1 MSSSFRKKQKN
12 YTKVSFVDLVKKIT
26 PQVYEEEDLTI
37 SGLGL
42 TPFDQIINSHLRI
55 ANNISNFISLSS
67 IPNSDTENL
76 NNVSGISKYFVK
88 QNELTRISPYSFE
101 SNILLPLGT
110 TMKNFSTSSSFESY
124 LSSNLLPLII
134 PASETDDSSIVNN
147 ISTLSALVGNTE
159 ASSIHNYLADTLG
172 WFYFLNTSA
181 EGGLDYSPSSY
192 VLSSLN
198 RVYTGET
205 LETVDGIKGLVT
217 YVWRNYETCSTWKPY
232 SPIPTDFVSGTA
244 DAIVNIVDGPLAT
257 YTSGIQKL
265 ENLLTLVDAVYSNL
279 YIDKT
284 DFKVRDAF
292 EDFINSESILNQK
305 KAQGPLTKFQTILGL
320 GAADF
325 NEAVEKIGLI
335 YDLDNVDAE
344 GLQRIA
350 ELIGWKLRGISE
362 DKWRYQ
368 LRNAIDVYKKSG
380 TLEAI
385 QTTVNNL
392 IVNSSFDVSGKASEL
407 WESYIPFL
415 IWYSLATESD
425 LFLSLNTWTQSLA
438 SQAGIQSYSFSSLE
452 ENIKIVTDT
461 ILLRLYKLYPDNFT
475 FNNKAWDPPRLYRL
489 NQFAEPTDLYTVYNE
504 DFIKPFHI
512 YRYDEPIYNFK
523 RKEAQA
529 FGEILSFDAALTYG
543 PLGYGVYAEGED
555 IPTDGSRPKY
565 LSATGDLNFVYSYRG
580 HYNYPVPPFEE
591 IKYYKDCTVTE
602 DLLIAL
608 EEQLACFGVREAF
621 ARQVRDFI
629 TSACITDSTN
639 LTTLNEFLMFFSS
652 MENPPNYE
660 EVITSNT
667 KYNFELFSLWN
678 GKSSHLFLD
687 FDNSDFN
694 FTKNTLEADGR
705 YALKEAAQVANEFS
719 PAHTIIRTNL
729 NASDIDDAYD
739 YSSVSYDFLSY
750 KNIDSY
756 ESYTSAALV
765 SNFEQSGVSMSFANG
780 GGDSDFGSDDGRG
793 GLNTFKR
800 DKVDSIFDTLAFS
813 ADPGE
818 VLSTGVNRRA
828 LRRRNYKYLL
838 PKNGYYDRTGFNGP
852 VSFDPSVL
860 EKSTTSSL
868 GEFTLGYVV
877 SSGQFYPIV
886 DPISPSGVW
895 NICEGL
901 NSEKQFFGV
910 YTSATFPYRGLSS
923 VALNNNEKIPEL
935 SPSTTK
941 YNDRGQL
948 PYVYQVMHN
957 AMMSQAS
964 AYAENQIELSSS
976 AFDLNRYWKNNIQSI
991 ANQAVA
997 DGYVLNSYNDYLNF
1011 SFGSGLHKLF
1021 RDYNKHFEH
1030 DLGGYYLDKT
1040 GGSIFGHTFGRA
1052 LFNCNFKLEG
1062 ENATTAEGSYIASSF
1077 ASSVPLAFN
1086 SASGVFSEYGVTNY
1100 GSYIAS
1106 DSGDLYVPRDGSI
1119 NPGGSFQAEFRNATI
1134 LSGVEFVN
1142 TSGVSV
1148 NNSFRIYKLDDSLVS
1163 EVSEPRL
1170 IENTI
1175 VKCKSVD
1182 GLPRIRFDVSAYGED
1197 QNTLIKDHRFKLTI
1211 TALFGDE
1218 KINKLGGGKL
1228 GVWIHTDVVGS
1239 DTKYFWSWTR
1249 NNKWELIKESEVSIE
1264 KVTSDLA
1271 IIKNFALKTKDNE
1284 CFIHTVPG
1292 YDPDSIKLSN
1302 IVYSDFEPFEVNFDT
1317 RNFTIFN
1324 NFEYLDVIPVPERYH
1339 SIKEQVHL
1347 NELQP
1352 TNYIIEIFAIP
1363 QKENNSKFLL
1373 IEDIQLQDLT
1383 LRDWAAVPLGF
1394 GTETNST
1401 PLRRFVKEK
1410 LYYLSDLEL
1419 LEVLKFYNGLLG
1431 NGSSQYTTNLASR
1444 DSTITSPILEQSG
1457 GSRLNYRIH
1466 PEWATYTKASGTN
1479 NTYTL
1484 INIYN

>member
-1 MSSSFRKKQKN
+1 MTEYYRSNSRN
-12 YTKVSFVDLVKKIT
+12 YTKVNFVELLETLT
-26 PQVYEEEDLTI
+26 PEFYKLEDSNF
-37 SGLGL
+37 SGLEL
-42 TPFDQIINSHLRI
+42 NPFSDIINSHVRGASIITSVLP
-55 ANNISNFISLSS
+55 LSS
-67 IPNSDTENL
+67 ITGTITQNL
-76 NNVSGISKYFVK
+76 DSISGISKFFVK
-88 QNELTRISPYSFE
+88 QNNLTYITPVSFE
-101 SNILLPLGT
+101 EKILYPLGT
-110 TMKNFSTSSSFESY
+110 SFKNYNTSSEFYNYVSSTLCPLLVPARNTTATTLESNMTT
-124 LSSNLLPLII
+124 LSSL
-134 PASETDDSSIVNN
+134 TNN
-147 ISTLSALVGNTE
+147 E
-159 ASSIHNYLADTLG
+159 DASSAHVYLTEHLG
-172 WFYFLNTSA
+172 LYYFLNTTGNVLS
-181 EGGLDYSPSSY
+181 LDPSSL
-192 VLSSLN
+192 VARDLTK
-198 RVYTGET
+198 VYSGET
-205 LETVDGIKGLVT
+205 LETVDGVKAYTEYIWKNYQDIAL
-217 YVWRNYETCSTWKPY
+217 WRINNLIPET
-232 SPIPTDFVSGTA
+232 FVSGSA
-244 DAIVNIVDGPLAT
+244 DAILNPSDGIVAT
-257 YTSGIQKL
+257 YTSGTQKL
-265 ENLLTLVDAVYSNL
+265 DSLLTLVDAVYSKL
-279 YIDKT
+279 FIDAS
-284 DFKVRDAF
+284 DYRVRDAF
-292 EDFINSESILNQK
+292 NDYIQGSTFLDDTVSK
-305 KAQGPLTKFQTILGL
+305 GPLRRLQTAMGL
-320 GAADF
+320 AMADYT
-325 NEAVEKIGLI
+325 EAVENLNLI
-335 YDLDNVDAE
+335 YDVNCVKDE
-344 GLQRIA
+344 QLQYIA
-350 ELIGWKLRGISE
+350 ELIGWKLRGSSS
-362 DKWRYQ
+362 DKWRHQ
-368 LRNAIDVYKKSG
+368 LRTAVELYKKSG
-380 TLEAI
+380 TLESIQSAI
-385 QTTVNNL
+385 NN
-392 IVNSSFDVSGKASEL
+392 IVTNSILDVSGRVSEL

-425 LFLSLNTWTQSLA
+425 LFLTLNTWTQSLA
-438 SQAGIQSYSFSSLE
+438 TQAGIQSYSISSVE
-452 ENIKIVTDT
+452 ENLKIVTDT
-461 ILLRLYKLYPDNFT
+461 ILLRLYKLFPQNFRFDN
-475 FNNKAWDPPRLYRL
+475 KLWDPPRLYRL
-489 NQFAEPTDLYTVYNE
+489 NKFAEPTELYTIYNE

-512 YRYDEPIYNFK
+512 YRYDEPIYNVK

-529 FGEILSFDAALTYG
+529 FGETVVFDAALTHG

-591 IKYYKDCTVTE
+591 VKYYKDCTVTE

-608 EEQLACFGVREAF
+608 EEQLACFGVRDSF

-629 TSACITDSTN
+629 TSACITDNTN

-660 EVITSNT
+660 EVINKT

-687 FDNSDFN
+687 FDNADFN
-694 FTKNTLEADGR
+694 FVKYQMDSDSR
-705 YALKEAAQVANEFS
+705 YALKEASEVANEFS
-719 PAHTIIRTNL
+719 PAHAIVRTNL

-750 KNIDSY
+750 KNTDSY

-780 GGDSDFGSDDGRG
+780 GGDSDLGSDDGRG
-793 GLNTFKR
+793 GLSTFKR

-818 VLSTGVNRRA
+818 VLSTNVNRRA

-852 VSFDPSVL
+852 TSFDTSVL

-948 PYVYQVMHN
+948 PYVYQVIHN

-976 AFDLNRYWKNNIQSI
+976 AFDLNRYWKNNIQSV

-997 DGYVLNSYNDYLNF
+997 DGYVLTSYDDYLNF

-1052 LFNCNFKLEG
+1052 LFNCDFKLEG
-1062 ENATTAEGSYIASSF
+1062 ENSTTAEGSYIASSF

-1086 SASGVFSEYGVTNY
+1086 SGSGVFSEYGVTNY

-1106 DSGDLYVPRDGSI
+1106 DSGELYVPRDGYLS
-1119 NPGGSFQAEFRNATI
+1119 PGGSFQAEFRNATI

-1148 NNSFRIYKLDDSLVS
+1148 NNSFRIYKLDDSLIS

-1211 TALFGDE
+1211 NALFGDE
-1218 KINKLGGGKL
+1218 KINNLGGGKL

-1239 DTKYFWSWTR
+1239 DTKYFWSWTK

-1363 QKENNSKFLL
+1363 QKANNSKFLL

-1419 LEVLKFYNGLLG
+1419 LEVLKFYNGLVG
-1431 NGSSQYTTNLASR
+1431 NGSSKYTTNLASR

-1484 INIYN
+1484 INLYN